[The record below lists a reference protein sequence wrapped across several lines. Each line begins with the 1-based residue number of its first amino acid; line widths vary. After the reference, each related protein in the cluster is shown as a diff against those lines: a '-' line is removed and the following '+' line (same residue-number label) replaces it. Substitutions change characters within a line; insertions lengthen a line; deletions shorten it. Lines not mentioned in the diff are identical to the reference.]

1 MFFRQKNSPCIQA
14 TFNEELSHNHFTTQS
29 FKLIKENPKKQLTL
43 KFQYT

>member
-14 TFNEELSHNHFTTQS
+14 TFNEEPSHNHFTTQS
-29 FKLIKENPKKQLTL
+29 FKLIKENLKKQLTL